1 MMASLNVRLKKSLI
15 GYPDDQRQ
23 TARALGL
30 RRLGHSVTHE
40 DSPTIRG
47 MLNKIRHLV
56 EVDEK
61 G

>member
-1 MMASLNVRLKKSLI
+1 MANLEVRLKKSLI

-30 RRLGHSVTHE
+30 RRLGHSVTHT